1 MATDD
6 ADDVVKAGRV
16 GQVPAHL
23 GAPSLAVAF
32 YGSEPRGEGAGVDV
46 LGPSFALEERSDLGD
61 RQGGVLGEPEQVV
74 EVAALHTLDETAQ
87 LLGPDLLD
95 GVDGEGNGT
104 GEVWPDPE
112 DGPFLDGLDVLVGGE
127 VELDLARPGGAK
139 WAEVR
144 DGRFV
149 LPGELESKPAWSRA
163 AFSTLP
169 TAAAASSTLPSVTVK
184 SRSAE

>member
-6 ADDVVKAGRV
+6 AHDVVKAGRV
-16 GQVPAHL
+16 GQVLAHL

-32 YGSEPRGEGAGVDV
+32 YAVFEPRGEGAGVDV

-74 EVAALHTLDETAQ
+74 EVAALHALDETAQ

-127 VELDLARPGGAK
+127 VELDLASAWWRQ
-139 WAEVR
+139 V
-144 DGRFV
+144 GRGTRWPV
-149 LPGELESKPAWSRA
+149 CLLR
-163 AFSTLP
+163 
-169 TAAAASSTLPSVTVK
+169 
-184 SRSAE
+184 